1 MAGFFAHNGREGAR
15 HGGHASPLVMP
26 GPDPGIHGE
35 DSSDDCAKPLSVAEQ
50 DEAMRWLLPIMLA
63 GCLFNLAAQTAMAA
77 DAIDF
82 CATGTMTMGPFD
94 EHIAEIRKANR
105 YEKADIDELSAEQ
118 KAGGPDFFS
127 TQVVIKEEQSGS
139 GDFDLHL
146 FQGFSDPQAKYN
158 VTMEWRCKSADYPV
172 AYFVGFK
179 VRQITGQTILVSR
192 EKGTV
197 NIISLKTIDPD
208 LDKPTSVKDA
218 DNHAVLCADIATGC
232 IKTIFY
238 GRY

>member
-1 MAGFFAHNGREGAR
+1 LRITGAAAQGMAGMLPRSSYPGLTR
-15 HGGHASPLVMP
+15 ASMLR
-26 GPDPGIHGE
+26 ICSE
-35 DSSDDCAKPLSVAEQ
+35 DRAKPLSVAEQ

-63 GCLFNLAAQTAMAA
+63 GCLFNLASQTAMAA
-77 DAIDF
+77 DTINF

-105 YEKADIDELSAEQ
+105 YEKADIDELIAEQ

-146 FQGFSDPQAKYN
+146 FQGFSDPLAKYN

-179 VRQITGQTILVSR
+179 VRQIDGHAILVSR
-192 EKGTV
+192 EKGAV
-197 NIISLKTIDPD
+197 NIISLKTIDPG

-218 DNHAVLCADIATGC
+218 DNHAVLCADIAKGC

>member
-1 MAGFFAHNGREGAR
+1 MVDTDHACGLLVQSRWADRDGRRYHRLLRDRHHDNGPVRRAHRR
-15 HGGHASPLVMP
+15 YP
-26 GPDPGIHGE
+26 
-35 DSSDDCAKPLSVAEQ
+35 
-50 DEAMRWLLPIMLA
+50 
-63 GCLFNLAAQTAMAA
+63 
-77 DAIDF
+77 
-82 CATGTMTMGPFD
+82 
-94 EHIAEIRKANR
+94 KANR
-105 YEKADIDELSAEQ
+105 YEKADIDELIAEQ

-146 FQGFSDPQAKYN
+146 FQGFSDPQAKYSVVEKWHCEHN
-158 VTMEWRCKSADYPV
+158 DYPV

-179 VRQITGQTILVSR
+179 VRAISEGAILVSR

-197 NIISLKTIDPD
+197 NVISLKKIDPG
-208 LDKPTSVKDA
+208 LDKHTSVKDFTS
-218 DNHAVLCADIATGC
+218 HAVLCADIATGC

>member
-1 MAGFFAHNGREGAR
+1 
-15 HGGHASPLVMP
+15 
-26 GPDPGIHGE
+26 
-35 DSSDDCAKPLSVAEQ
+35 
-50 DEAMRWLLPIMLA
+50 MRRLLLIVLA
-63 GCLFNLAAQTAMAA
+63 GYSISFATQTAMAEDKIEMCSA
-77 DAIDF
+77 
-82 CATGTMTMGPFD
+82 GTIAMGPFA
-94 EHIAEIRKANR
+94 EHIAEVRKANR
-105 YEKADIDELSAEQ
+105 YEKADIDELIAEQ
-118 KAGGPDFFS
+118 KAGGPEFFS
-127 TQVVIKEEQSGS
+127 TQVVIKEERSGS

-158 VTMEWRCKSADYPV
+158 VVEKWHCEHDDYPV

-208 LDKPTSVKDA
+208 LDKPASVKDA

>member
-1 MAGFFAHNGREGAR
+1 MRCAFASIAAFAFNFC
-15 HGGHASPLVMP
+15 PLP
-26 GPDPGIHGE
+26 AIAQQGIH
-35 DSSDDCAKPLSVAEQ
+35 
-50 DEAMRWLLPIMLA
+50 
-63 GCLFNLAAQTAMAA
+63 
-77 DAIDF
+77 F

-105 YEKADIDELSAEQ
+105 YEKADIDELIAEQ

-158 VTMEWRCKSADYPV
+158 VVVKWHCEHDDYPV

-179 VRQITGQTILVSR
+179 VTAISGGAILVSPA
-192 EKGTV
+192 KGTV
-197 NIISLKTIDPD
+197 NIISLKKIDPD
-208 LDKPTSVKDA
+208 LDKHTSVRDFA
-218 DNHAVLCADIATGC
+218 SHAVLCQDIATGC

>member
-1 MAGFFAHNGREGAR
+1 MLRICAKDR
-15 HGGHASPLVMP
+15 
-26 GPDPGIHGE
+26 
-35 DSSDDCAKPLSVAEQ
+35 AKPLSVAEQ
-50 DEAMRWLLPIMLA
+50 DEAMRWFLPIMLA
-63 GCLFNLAAQTAMAA
+63 GCLFNLAAPSAMAA
-77 DAIDF
+77 DSIDF

-105 YEKADIDELSAEQ
+105 YEKADIDELIAEQ

-146 FQGFSDPQAKYN
+146 FQGFSDPKATYN
-158 VTMEWRCKSADYPV
+158 VTMEWRCKSEDYPV

-179 VRQITGQTILVSR
+179 VRQIDSHTILVSR

-197 NIISLKTIDPD
+197 NIISLKTIDPG
-208 LDKPTSVKDA
+208 LDKPTSVRDA

>member
-1 MAGFFAHNGREGAR
+1 LRITGAAAQ
-15 HGGHASPLVMP
+15 GMP
-26 GPDPGIHGE
+26 GMLLHSSCPGWTRASMLRIRPE
-35 DSSDDCAKPLSVAEQ
+35 DRAKALSVTEQ
-50 DEAMRWLLPIMLA
+50 DEAMRWLPLVVLS
-63 GCLFNLAAQTAMAA
+63 GCLLNLAAPTAMAA
-77 DAIDF
+77 DAIHF

-105 YEKADIDELSAEQ
+105 YEKADIDELIDEQ

-146 FQGFSDPQAKYN
+146 FQGFSDPKAKYN
-158 VTMEWRCKSADYPV
+158 VVEKWHCEHDDYPV

-179 VRQITGQTILVSR
+179 VRQIMGQTILVSR

>member
-1 MAGFFAHNGREGAR
+1 
-15 HGGHASPLVMP
+15 
-26 GPDPGIHGE
+26 
-35 DSSDDCAKPLSVAEQ
+35 
-50 DEAMRWLLPIMLA
+50 MRSLLLLTLA
-63 GCLFNLAAQTAMAA
+63 GCALNLMAPTAMAA
-77 DAIDF
+77 DTIDF

-94 EHIAEIRKANR
+94 EHIAEIRRANR
-105 YEKADIDELSAEQ
+105 YEKADIDELIAEQ

-158 VTMEWRCKSADYPV
+158 VVEKWRCDHDDYPV

-192 EKGTV
+192 ENYTV
-197 NIISLKTIDPD
+197 NIISLKTIDPG
-208 LDKPTSVKDA
+208 LDKPNSVKDTA
-218 DNHAVLCADIATGC
+218 RAGVMCADIGTG
-232 IKTIFY
+232 
-238 GRY
+238 

>member
-1 MAGFFAHNGREGAR
+1 
-15 HGGHASPLVMP
+15 
-26 GPDPGIHGE
+26 
-35 DSSDDCAKPLSVAEQ
+35 
-50 DEAMRWLLPIMLA
+50 MRWFLLIVLA
-63 GCLFNLAAQTAMAA
+63 CCFLNLKAPPALAADT
-77 DAIDF
+77 IDF

-105 YEKADIDELSAEQ
+105 YEKADIDELIAEQ

-146 FQGFSDPQAKYN
+146 FQGFSDPKAKYN
-158 VTMEWRCKSADYPV
+158 VKMEWRCKSVDYPV

-179 VRQITGQTILVSR
+179 VRQITGQSILVSR
-192 EKGTV
+192 EKDTV

-208 LDKPTSVKDA
+208 LDKPTSVRDA
-218 DNHAVLCADIATGC
+218 DNQATLCNDIATGC

>member
-1 MAGFFAHNGREGAR
+1 MGAAAQGMAGMLPHSPCPGLTP
-15 HGGHASPLVMP
+15 ASTLRIRAV
-26 GPDPGIHGE
+26 DR
-35 DSSDDCAKPLSVAEQ
+35 AKPPSVAEQ
-50 DEAMRWLLPIMLA
+50 DETMPRLLLIALA
-63 GCLFNLAAQTAMAA
+63 SCLFNLAGPTAMAA
-77 DAIDF
+77 DTINF
-82 CATGTMTMGPFD
+82 CATGTMTMGPFE

-105 YEKADIDELSAEQ
+105 YEKADIDELIAEQ

>member
-1 MAGFFAHNGREGAR
+1 
-15 HGGHASPLVMP
+15 MP
-26 GPDPGIHGE
+26 GLDPGIHAE
-35 DSSDDCAKPLSVAEQ
+35 VRPADCAKPLLVAEP
-50 DEAMRWLLPIMLA
+50 DEAMPRLLPIVLA
-63 GCLFNLAAQTAMAA
+63 GCALNLIAPPAIAA
-77 DAIDF
+77 DTINF

-105 YEKADIDELSAEQ
+105 YEKADIDELIAEQ

-197 NIISLKTIDPD
+197 NIISLKTIDPG

-232 IKTIFY
+232 AKTIFY

>member
-1 MAGFFAHNGREGAR
+1 MKITPSHTFRFLARKWCVFAVFAGFAFNFATH
-15 HGGHASPLVMP
+15 
-26 GPDPGIHGE
+26 
-35 DSSDDCAKPLSVAEQ
+35 
-50 DEAMRWLLPIMLA
+50 
-63 GCLFNLAAQTAMAA
+63 TAMAE
-77 DAIDF
+77 DKIEM
-82 CATGTMTMGPFD
+82 CSSGTITFGPFA
-94 EHIAEIRKANR
+94 EHLAEIRKASR
-105 YEKADIDELSAEQ
+105 YEKADIDELIAEQ

-158 VTMEWRCKSADYPV
+158 VTVEWRCKSADYPV
-172 AYFVGFK
+172 AYFFSFK
-179 VRQITGQTILVSR
+179 VRQTTGQTILVSR

-232 IKTIFY
+232 VKTIFY

>member
-1 MAGFFAHNGREGAR
+1 
-15 HGGHASPLVMP
+15 
-26 GPDPGIHGE
+26 
-35 DSSDDCAKPLSVAEQ
+35 
-50 DEAMRWLLPIMLA
+50 MRRLLFLALA
-63 GCLFNLAAQTAMAA
+63 GCFLNLMAQPAMAA
-77 DAIDF
+77 DTIAF

-105 YEKADIDELSAEQ
+105 YEKADIDELIAEQ

-127 TQVVIKEEQSGS
+127 TQIVIKEEQSGS

-146 FQGFSDPQAKYN
+146 FQGFSDPQAKYS
-158 VTMEWRCKSADYPV
+158 VVEKWHCEHDDYPV

>member
-1 MAGFFAHNGREGAR
+1 LRITGAAAQGMAGMLHRSSCPGSTR
-15 HGGHASPLVMP
+15 ASMLRFRL
-26 GPDPGIHGE
+26 E
-35 DSSDDCAKPLSVAEQ
+35 DRAKPLSAAEP
-50 DEAMRWLLPIMLA
+50 DETMPRLPLIALASCLLNLA
-63 GCLFNLAAQTAMAA
+63 GPTAMAA
-77 DAIDF
+77 DTINF

-105 YEKADIDELSAEQ
+105 YERADIDELIAEQ

-158 VTMEWRCKSADYPV
+158 VAMEWRCKSADYPV

-192 EKGTV
+192 EKDTV

>member
-1 MAGFFAHNGREGAR
+1 MPFFERLCPATAPRG
-15 HGGHASPLVMP
+15 
-26 GPDPGIHGE
+26 
-35 DSSDDCAKPLSVAEQ
+35 C
-50 DEAMRWLLPIMLA
+50 EAMRRLLFLAFA
-63 GCLFNLAAQTAMAA
+63 GCALNLMAPPAMAA
-77 DAIDF
+77 ETIDF

-105 YEKADIDELSAEQ
+105 YEKADIDELIAEQ

-127 TQVVIKEEQSGS
+127 AQVVLKEEQSGS

-158 VTMEWRCKSADYPV
+158 VVEKWHCQHDDYPA

-179 VRQITGQTILVSR
+179 VTAISSGAIIVSR

-197 NIISLKTIDPD
+197 NIISLKKLDPG
-208 LDKPTSVKDA
+208 LDKHTSVRDFTS
-218 DNHAVLCADIATGC
+218 HAVLCADIATGC
-232 IKTIFY
+232 VKTIFY

>member
-1 MAGFFAHNGREGAR
+1 MRLLLLNAFAACALNLMA
-15 HGGHASPLVMP
+15 PP
-26 GPDPGIHGE
+26 
-35 DSSDDCAKPLSVAEQ
+35 
-50 DEAMRWLLPIMLA
+50 
-63 GCLFNLAAQTAMAA
+63 AMAA
-77 DAIDF
+77 DTINF

-94 EHIAEIRKANR
+94 AHVAEIRKANR
-105 YEKADIDELSAEQ
+105 YEKADIDELIAQ
-118 KAGGPDFFS
+118 HKAGGPNFFS
-127 TQVVIKEEQSGS
+127 TQVVVKEEQSGS

-179 VRQITGQTILVSR
+179 VRQIAGQSILVSR
-192 EKGTV
+192 EKDTV